1 MKDDHSTTER
11 AFWTLG
17 EDRPSRWLITCD
29 HATNR
34 VPRWVGGGE
43 LGIADADM
51 GRHEL
56 SARLRPGRYTLAIL
70 SAAPRLP
77 GVG

>member
-1 MKDDHSTTER
+1 MRLSSQDEPRLLHS
-11 AFWTLG
+11 A
-17 EDRPSRWLITCD
+17 P
-29 HATNR
+29 
-34 VPRWVGGGE
+34 P
-43 LGIADADM
+43 ADADT

-70 SAAPRLP
+70 GAAPRLP